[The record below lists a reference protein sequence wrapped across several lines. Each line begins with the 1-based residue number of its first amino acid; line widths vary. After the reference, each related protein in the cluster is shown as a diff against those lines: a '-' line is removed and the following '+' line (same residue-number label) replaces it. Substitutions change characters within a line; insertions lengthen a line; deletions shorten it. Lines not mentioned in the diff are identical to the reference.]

1 MTVDDVITRF
11 EQEREKIWFEQP
23 DEVRD
28 LGNGIVPR
36 GTGSRGQYLSTIIF
50 AEGEARTMADE
61 MLWGLIRV
69 AEDTDADL
77 PTLQSIIKQII
88 GYKADFF
95 DFVSL
100 PHAASMIH
108 LYVETACQCTT
119 LHDLCRLSHA
129 ALSYAN
135 RLHMWVDFILPWGLG
150 DGFRRVKSA

>member
-1 MTVDDVITRF
+1 
-11 EQEREKIWFEQP
+11 
-23 DEVRD
+23 
-28 LGNGIVPR
+28 
-36 GTGSRGQYLSTIIF
+36 
-50 AEGEARTMADE
+50 

-150 DGFRRVKSA
+150 DGFRRVKSV

>member
-1 MTVDDVITRF
+1 MTIDEVIARF
-11 EQEREKIWFEQP
+11 EQEREKIWFDQP
-23 DEVRD
+23 DEVKA
-28 LGNGIVPR
+28 LGQGIVPR
-36 GTGSRGQYLSTIIF
+36 GTGSRCQYLSTIIF

-77 PTLQSIIKQII
+77 KTLQSLIKEII

-100 PHAASMIH
+100 PHAASLIH
-108 LYVETACQCTT
+108 LYVDTACRCTT
-119 LHDLCRLSHA
+119 LEELCRLSHA